1 VIGPIDFRYGEEH
14 AVTRAPGAYRL
25 GIENMAVSSVQGRGV
40 MIDLK
45 RQFGTQKIAIGYR
58 ELQAAMTAQDVTVE
72 KGDMVCLRTGTD
84 EALLEMAGQPDM
96 DWLNAHF
103 AALDGRDE
111 ELQQWIVDSGVVA
124 LIADTAA
131 VEMLPARPATTQFYA
146 SHPLHDLCLFRLGVY
161 LGELWQLSPLADWL
175 AANGRNRFLLTAP
188 PLRLPRAVGS
198 PVSPVATV

>member
-1 VIGPIDFRYGEEH
+1 
-14 AVTRAPGAYRL
+14 
-25 GIENMAVSSVQGRGV
+25 
-40 MIDLK
+40 
-45 RQFGTQKIAIGYR
+45 
-58 ELQAAMTAQDVTVE
+58 
-72 KGDMVCLRTGTD
+72 
-84 EALLEMAGQPDM
+84 MAGQPDM

-111 ELQQWIVDSGVVA
+111 ELQQWIVNSGVVA